1 MFKITKQI
9 NNNNTIFSDGSFLF
23 NNNTNILQKHKNK
36 IYEQDLKKEQK
47 FFYSKLNLDLNET
60 ISIKNLNYRKKIFK

>member
-23 NNNTNILQKHKNK
+23 NNNTNLLQKHKNK

>member
-23 NNNTNILQKHKNK
+23 NNNTNLLQKHKNK
-36 IYEQDLKKEQK
+36 IYEQDLKNEQK
-47 FFYSKLNLDLNET
+47 FLYSKLNLDLNET
-60 ISIKNLNYRKKIFK
+60 VSIKNLNYRKKIFK